1 MDAGFLRGLLDLLA
15 RGIRLAHADIVL
27 HSAVK
32 QVTVLPDGGDLILY
46 AAHGL
51 PAERLPAYAYAARP
65 HGIKTRQKL
74 GDGGFAAAGS
84 ADEGGRGA
92 CRDVEGNAMKYIAVR
107 RVIGEGDVFK
117 AHIRGG
123 GRFGG
128 SSLLGKKR
136 QTHGLVLQ
144 LDDGIG
150 SHHAAIAHMPGVDEV
165 GHGRE
170 ACADEEQGVDQ
181 RVRLHMASRAL
192 IRGDGDGKGIAKP
205 REELQNH
212 VFQHG
217 DA

>member
-1 MDAGFLRGLLDLLA
+1 ME
-15 RGIRLAHADIVL
+15 H
-27 HSAVK
+27 
-32 QVTVLPDGGDLILY
+32 
-46 AAHGL
+46 
-51 PAERLPAYAYAARP
+51 
-65 HGIKTRQKL
+65 
-74 GDGGFAAAGS
+74 
-84 ADEGGRGA
+84 
-92 CRDVEGNAMKYIAVR
+92 IAVR

-117 AHIRGG
+117 AYIRRG
-123 GRFGG
+123 GRFSG

-144 LDDGIG
+144 LDNGIG
-150 SHHAAIAHMPGVDEV
+150 SHHAAITHVPSVDEV

-205 REELQNH
+205 CEELQNH

>member
-1 MDAGFLRGLLDLLA
+1 ME
-15 RGIRLAHADIVL
+15 H
-27 HSAVK
+27 
-32 QVTVLPDGGDLILY
+32 
-46 AAHGL
+46 
-51 PAERLPAYAYAARP
+51 
-65 HGIKTRQKL
+65 
-74 GDGGFAAAGS
+74 
-84 ADEGGRGA
+84 
-92 CRDVEGNAMKYIAVR
+92 IAVR

-117 AHIRGG
+117 AYIRGG
-123 GRFGG
+123 GRFSG

-150 SHHAAIAHMPGVDEV
+150 SHHAAITHVPGVDEV

-181 RVRLHMASRAL
+181 RVRLHMAPRAL

-205 REELQNH
+205 REKLQDH

-217 DA
+217 DAKLAHHRLPQALALLIDRFLLTSVGIESLERTHALHAVQTIAVILGVRTHFFLPSSAHDEIKQHRTSKHSNAGYNTYTC